1 MPNKNHPDQSSA
13 DPMEI
18 LAQAQ
23 IDIENHPNQEVHL
36 VMRLPEG
43 LALIGLLQLVC
54 RHPKLPERQARV
66 AQEVVKSLE
75 KQIATTPALKRLI
88 AMGWRC
94 DAARRS
100 TTHDRS

>member
-1 MPNKNHPDQSSA
+1 MPDENRPKQSGT
-13 DPMEI
+13 DPMQI

-54 RHPKLPERQARV
+54 RHPELSERQVRV

-75 KQIATTPALKRLI
+75 KQITITPALKRLI
-88 AMGWRC
+88 AMGWRH
-94 DAARRS
+94 DAARRLA
-100 TTHDRS
+100 THHRL